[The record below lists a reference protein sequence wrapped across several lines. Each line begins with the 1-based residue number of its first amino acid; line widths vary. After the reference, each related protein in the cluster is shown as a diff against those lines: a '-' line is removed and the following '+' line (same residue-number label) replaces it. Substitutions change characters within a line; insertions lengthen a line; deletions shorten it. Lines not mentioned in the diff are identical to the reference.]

1 MDQCG
6 PRLDVQA
13 QIAAVEQSL
22 VPPRVLLASPPARAS
37 LRDRMAFYG
46 VPGVSLA
53 VFDGFDL
60 KWARAYG
67 VADARSPTPVSTETM
82 FQAGSVS
89 KPVAAAAALRLV
101 QQGRLDLDED
111 VNRYLVSWK
120 IPSDGAWTPRVSLRH
135 LLSHTGGITRHG
147 IPGILRHHPLPS
159 LLDILEG
166 RLPPGTLPASAL
178 YSADNLLP
186 VRVNKIPGAQDHY
199 SSGGFTILQQLLI
212 DVTGLSFPDLMR
224 ELVLDPLDMAHSTF
238 EQPLPETWVPQA
250 AAGHLE
256 GGRPVQGSWLL
267 YPASAQGGLWT
278 TPSDLAHFFL
288 ALLRAREEMAS
299 GSLSQELAREMFT
312 PQLGTRV
319 GLGLLLEG
327 EGDALRF
334 DQAGRNEGFACRVV
348 AFCASG
354 RGAAVMTNWHYGL
367 LIDELIPS
375 LAGVYN
381 WPALVTEGPATKP
394 VDRQLAEEVEGEY
407 ALRADFRLR
416 LSRKGSALVL
426 VVPDQPPMELR
437 AASPTRFAAEVVNT
451 EVLIERDEGGSVTA
465 LILRQEGTSS
475 RALRVR

>member
-1 MDQCG
+1 
-6 PRLDVQA
+6 
-13 QIAAVEQSL
+13 
-22 VPPRVLLASPPARAS
+22 
-37 LRDRMAFYG
+37 MAFYG

-67 VADARSPTPVSTETM
+67 VVEAGRPTLVTTETM

-101 QQGRLDLDED
+101 QQGHLDLDENA
-111 VNRYLVSWK
+111 NRYLVSWK
-120 IPSDGAWTPRVSLRH
+120 IPSNGPWTPRVSLRH

-147 IPGILRHHPLPS
+147 IPGVLRHHPLPS
-159 LLDILEG
+159 LLEILEG
-166 RLPPGTLPASAL
+166 RIPSGTLPASAL

-186 VRVNKIPGAQDHY
+186 VRVNKIPGTQDHY

-212 DVTGLSFPDLMR
+212 DVTGLPFPELMR
-224 ELVLDPLDMAHSTF
+224 KLVLDPLDMVHSTF
-238 EQPLPETWVPQA
+238 EQPLPEAWVAQA
-250 AAGHLE
+250 AVGHLE
-256 GGRPVQGSWLL
+256 GERPVQGGWLL

-278 TPSDLAHFFL
+278 TPSDLANFSL
-288 ALLRAREEMAS
+288 ALLRAREGMA
-299 GSLSQELAREMFT
+299 GGFLSQELAGEMFT
-312 PQLGTRV
+312 PRLGTRV
-319 GLGLLLEG
+319 GLGLLLAG
-327 EGDALRF
+327 DGDALRF

-354 RGAAVMTNWHYGL
+354 RGAVVMTNWHYGL

-375 LAGVYN
+375 LADVYE
-381 WPALVTEGPATKP
+381 WPALGSAGPATRP
-394 VDRQLAEEVEGEY
+394 VDRQVAEEVEGEY
-407 ALRADFRLR
+407 VLRPDFRLR
-416 LSRKGSALVL
+416 LSRQGSSLVL
-426 VVPDQPPMELR
+426 VVPDQPPVELC
-437 AASPTRFAAEVVNT
+437 AASPTRFAAEVVNM